1 VRITYP
7 DWTSEEIMKVRK
19 IFRSGGTVQDV
30 KEALDTP
37 MTTQVIRDRSIKL
50 GMRFLS
56 APRSHLGTS
65 KMVLEEKPLGD
76 RHK

>member
-1 VRITYP
+1 MRITYP

-19 IFRSGGTVQDV
+19 IFRSGGTIQDV
-30 KEALDTP
+30 IDALDTT
-37 MTTQVIRDRSIKL
+37 MTAQVIRSRSIKF

-56 APRSHLGTS
+56 APRTHLGTS
-65 KMVLEEKPLGD
+65 KLVIEEKPLGD